1 MDHAEKKY
9 HALIAEQVFMG
20 GAADVKAMVLNEGI
34 EVVVDLREEA
44 TECAYPA
51 DHVKW
56 VKIPLDD
63 DTKEHEAELFKQ
75 AIHEVVGAYNA
86 DKKVAFHCGGGKG
99 RTGTVAAGFLL
110 ELGLANS
117 IEDAELKAKGIRS
130 IINIKPV
137 QKSLL
142 KKLYT
147 NRNFNHQAND

>member
-20 GAADVKAMVLNEGI
+20 GATDVEAMVLNEDI

-86 DKKVAFHCGGGKG
+86 GKKVAFHCGGGKG
-99 RTGTVAAGFLL
+99 RTGTVAAGILL
-110 ELGLANS
+110 ELGLANTF
-117 IEDAELKAKGIRS
+117 EDAEIKAKSIRS
-130 IINIKPV
+130 IINIKPE
-137 QKSLL
+137 QKELL
-142 KKLYT
+142 NKIFLNKA
-147 NRNFNHQAND
+147 F